1 MEHKFVY
8 PIVRPIPRREIDAA
22 PAPWPSSD
30 GRVAAGASAV
40 SQLRPSVSPGGASVR
55 ALAQSAPTPS
65 MQVW

>member
-22 PAPWPSSD
+22 PAPWPSPD
-30 GRVAAGASAV
+30 GHVAASASAL
-40 SQLRPSVSPGGASVR
+40 SQRRPSVSPGGARVH
-55 ALAQSAPTPS
+55 AFAQPPQTPR

>member
-30 GRVAAGASAV
+30 GRVAASAL
-40 SQLRPSVSPGGASVR
+40 SQRRPSINAGGASVH
-55 ALAQSAPTPS
+55 AFVQPPQTPR